1 MIENNYQL
9 KNKIKQCL
17 KDIKNHL
24 KKSDKLK
31 IQLTITV
38 NFIYSKDDNN
48 EECEVHSKS
57 DNRQIM
63 MNDEAD
69 KVIEQYFESLKKRYQ
84 NKLEE
89 SMRGSEF
96 FFNFLHLLYYKCNKI
111 NPNCSGSYIDPP
123 D

>member
-9 KNKIKQCL
+9 KKKIKQCL

-24 KKSDKLK
+24 KKSEK
-31 IQLTITV
+31 LTITV
-38 NFIYSKDDNN
+38 NFIYSKDDDN

-69 KVIEQYFESLKKRYQ
+69 KVI
-84 NKLEE
+84 
-89 SMRGSEF
+89 
-96 FFNFLHLLYYKCNKI
+96 
-111 NPNCSGSYIDPP
+111 
-123 D
+123 